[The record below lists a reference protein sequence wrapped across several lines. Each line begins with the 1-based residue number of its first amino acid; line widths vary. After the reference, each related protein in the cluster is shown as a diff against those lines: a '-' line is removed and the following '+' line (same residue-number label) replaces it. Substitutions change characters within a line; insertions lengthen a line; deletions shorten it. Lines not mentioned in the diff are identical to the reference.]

1 MRLCDFKNLFG
12 EPGRGLHSIRV
23 FDIAVVD
30 VLATL
35 LVGYLVS
42 FFWNLNFLLVCG
54 LLFLLGIVLH
64 RLLCVKTTVD
74 KSLKHFS
81 L

>member
-1 MRLCDFKNLFG
+1 MRVCDFKNLFG
-12 EPGRGLHSIRV
+12 EPGKGLHSIRV

-42 FFWNLNFLLVCG
+42 FFWNINFLLVCG
-54 LLFLLGIVLH
+54 VLFFLGIVLH
-64 RLLCVKTTVD
+64 RLFCVRTTVD
-74 KSLKHFS
+74 KALNHFS
-81 L
+81 V

>member
-1 MRLCDFKNLFG
+1 MNLSDFKNLFG
-12 EPGRGLHSIRV
+12 EPGKGLHAIRV

-54 LLFLLGIVLH
+54 FLFLLGIVLH
-64 RLLCVKTTVD
+64 RVFRARTTVD
-74 KSLKHFS
+74 KSLNHFS
-81 L
+81 V